1 MTPFDNRLR
10 MPFFSG
16 TAFALLFR
24 GIASKRLV
32 LLALTLA
39 LLPAL
44 NGCLGNDQ
52 KASGPPPAPVRTA
65 TVDRADVPRL
75 LHVVGNVRASASVGV
90 RPRVAGEIQQVHF
103 TEGQDVQEG
112 QPLITIDPRP
122 FAAILREKRGMLAK
136 SQAQLNKALD
146 DMARYGKLVGD
157 GYVSREAYE
166 QTATQA
172 AALRATVQ
180 SDKAAEESAAL
191 DLAYCTVVAPISGRV
206 GALSV
211 DKGNMVKSS
220 DATPIVTIDTLSPI
234 YVGFSVPEAHLPIIL
249 DRMAV
254 ESVTVTATPTGA
266 QPEQGVLTLVDNTVD
281 TRTGTIRLRA
291 TFENADRHLWPGQF
305 VQVELPLGMG
315 EQVLTVPSRAVQS
328 GRDESYVYVVDK
340 DNHAAYRAVKP
351 LFEHKGVSVV
361 EGSLAEGEQVV
372 IEGQVRLAPGLPVK
386 VVE

>member
-10 MPFFSG
+10 MPFFLC
-16 TAFALLFR
+16 TAFTPLFQ
-24 GIASKRLV
+24 GIASTRLV

-44 NGCLGNDQ
+44 HGCFGNDQ

-65 TVDRADVPRL
+65 TVSRADVPRL

-234 YVGFSVPEAHLPIIL
+234 YVSFSVPEAHLPIIL

-254 ESVTVTATPTGA
+254 ESVAVTATPTGA

-351 LFEHKGVSVV
+351 QFEHKGVSVV

>member
-10 MPFFSG
+10 MPFFSC
-16 TAFALLFR
+16 TAPAGLSRSISVMRPL
-24 GIASKRLV
+24 

-44 NGCLGNDQ
+44 HGCFGNDQ

-65 TVDRADVPRL
+65 TVSRADVPRL

-146 DMARYGKLVGD
+146 DMARYGKLVGG

-249 DRMAV
+249 DRMTV
-254 ESVTVTATPTGA
+254 ESVPVTATPTGA

-340 DNHAAYRAVKP
+340 DNHAVYRAVKP
-351 LFEHKGVSVV
+351 LFEHKGISVV
-361 EGSLAEGEQVV
+361 EGALAEGEQVV